1 MSASLAIE
9 STFRVG
15 KFKVTLSAPANI
27 EPGRPLALHC
37 EWDPRLPGRPLTP
50 SEWAQYVA
58 GRDKAVA
65 DLAERAG
72 LRIAVVNL

>member
-1 MSASLAIE
+1 MSASLAVE
-9 STFRVG
+9 SVFKVG
-15 KFKVTLSAPANI
+15 KYTVTLTLPANV

-37 EWDPRLPGRPLTP
+37 EWDPRLPNRPLTP
-50 SEWAQYVA
+50 SEWTQYTT